1 MTMAC
6 LSIQTPAGR
15 VEVGD
20 TVTMD
25 LSQDPI
31 ARSYGWPKR
40 ASGRVVSAHSDCLNV
55 ALEGLKAM
63 GTQSGS
69 VPPMGIMLLL
79 GADNASQV
87 VKVVKG

>member
-1 MTMAC
+1 
-6 LSIQTPAGR
+6 
-15 VEVGD
+15 
-20 TVTMD
+20 MD

-40 ASGRVVSAHSDCLNV
+40 ASGRVVSAHSDRLNV
-55 ALEGLKAM
+55 ALERLK
-63 GTQSGS
+63 

-79 GADNASQV
+79 GVDNASQV

>member
-55 ALEGLKAM
+55 ALERLK
-63 GTQSGS
+63 